1 MATGTGYDLEKKRRK
16 ANPPDKRDD
25 GKVEQEDLGEQR
37 SYTEEGQARRDPF
50 APPQRTQPTGGPSKQ
65 GPSPLTVAPG
75 AAGQAADVRRVQ
87 RPTLPQRGGP
97 GQGPMRRGP
106 GQGPMRRMDPRL
118 AQRQGRP
125 QPGRAQ
131 SPVLAD
137 LLAKAQGGA
146 PPGAQPQ
153 QRVARPPQRAVRSQP
168 DIRSILQGLAA
179 RRSRPQQG
187 GGPVLDGVGRRRP
200 NPLDTRMG

>member
-87 RPTLPQRGGP
+87 RGGP
-97 GQGPMRRGP
+97 GKGPV
-106 GQGPMRRMDPRL
+106 RRMDPRL

-125 QPGRAQ
+125 QPGRDQ
-131 SPVLAD
+131 GPVLAD
-137 LLAKAQGGA
+137 LLAKAQGAA
-146 PPGAQPQ
+146 PPGAQPP

-187 GGPVLDGVGRRRP
+187 GGPILDGVGRRRP